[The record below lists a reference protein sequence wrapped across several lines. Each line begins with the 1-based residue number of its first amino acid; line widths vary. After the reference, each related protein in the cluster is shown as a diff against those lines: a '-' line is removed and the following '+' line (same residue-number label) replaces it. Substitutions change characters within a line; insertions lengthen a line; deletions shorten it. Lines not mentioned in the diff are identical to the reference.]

1 MKIFLVLLLGI
12 IVMLPATSLYA
23 EVVDGFRG
31 VTCGDS
37 FDNWKKEM
45 IPDSQKGD
53 EDNRKSYRR
62 KDDPL
67 KIGNAT
73 LSNIFYIF
81 SEGKFEAAYIAAEGY
96 LSCASLKE
104 ESFAK
109 FGKNPDKPNRFPV
122 ERYIWN
128 CGSVKVR
135 FNYKEMSE
143 ECNLS
148 VFCWDIV
155 KEQEAKKKEK
165 TKEGAKIGF

>member
-1 MKIFLVLLLGI
+1 
-12 IVMLPATSLYA
+12 MLAASSLYA
-23 EVVDGFRG
+23 EVIDGFRG
-31 VTCGDS
+31 VRCGDS

-53 EDNRKSYRR
+53 MDNRKFYRR

-73 LSNIFYIF
+73 LSNILYIF
-81 SEGKFEAAYIAAEGY
+81 AEGKFEAAYIDAEGY

-109 FGKNPDKPNRFPV
+109 FGENPEKLNRFPA
-122 ERYIWN
+122 ERYTWIFS
-128 CGSVKVR
+128 SVKVS
-135 FNYKEMSE
+135 FNYKGMSE
-143 ECNLS
+143 QCNLS
-148 VFCWDIV
+148 IFCQDIV

-165 TKEGAKIGF
+165 AKEGAKIGF